1 MVQHWMLLVLLPLV
15 RATERPEGREEKPG
29 LAVTLAVPNA
39 SHFFW
44 NNYTF
49 SDWQNFVGRRRYGAE
64 SQNPTVKALLIVAY
78 AFIIVFSLFGN
89 VLVCHVIFKN
99 QRMHSA
105 TSLFIVNLAVA
116 DLMITLLN
124 TPFTLVRPGWP
135 GSLLCLGLLARTSL
149 SAVSS
154 PSLLRAPSTVSL
166 LVLCLSLCRLPLPP
180 VFPSSS
186 FLVSFRSCPLI
197 ASFSNSTLSSVCFPA

>member
-1 MVQHWMLLVLLPLV
+1 MIPPWVLLLSLPLV
-15 RATERPEGREEKPG
+15 GATERPQGREDAPG
-29 LAVTLAVPNA
+29 LAATLAGPNA

-78 AFIIVFSLFGN
+78 SFIIVFSLFGN

-124 TPFTLVRPGWP
+124 TPFTLVRRGPGHP
-135 GSLLCLGLLARTSL
+135 RASLGLPLLPGPYLPSPATSHPYFSFLSL
-149 SAVSS
+149 SLFHLSS
-154 PSLLRAPSTVSL
+154 
-166 LVLCLSLCRLPLPP
+166 CLSLS
-180 VFPSSS
+180 VSS
-186 FLVSFRSCPLI
+186 LSCPLI
-197 ASFSNSTLSSVCFPA
+197 SNFSTLLFFCLFTVPD

>member
-1 MVQHWMLLVLLPLV
+1 MVPHRVLLVLLPLV
-15 RATERPEGREEKPG
+15 RATERPESQEDERG
-29 LAVTLAVPNA
+29 LAAALGSPNA

-78 AFIIVFSLFGN
+78 SFIIIFSLFGN

-124 TPFTLVRPGWP
+124 TPFTLVRPRAGLAP
-135 GSLLCLGLLARTSL
+135 RAFSGS
-149 SAVSS
+149 
-154 PSLLRAPSTVSL
+154 
-166 LVLCLSLCRLPLPP
+166 
-180 VFPSSS
+180 
-186 FLVSFRSCPLI
+186 
-197 ASFSNSTLSSVCFPA
+197 